1 MTINRRTFLAA
12 AVALSAAVTFSPASA
27 QQVGPFDMK
36 SFEKARAEGKSIFI
50 DVAAPWCPVCKRQE
64 PIIKS
69 LLKQPAF
76 KNMAVFTVDF
86 DNQKDALKALGV
98 TRQSTLI
105 AFKGRNETMRNVG
118 VTDQKAIED
127 LMRSAL

>member
-1 MTINRRTFLAA
+1 MTHNRRTFVAAA
-12 AVALSAAVTFSPASA
+12 AVFSAVFAFTPASA
-27 QQVGPFDMK
+27 QEAWPFEMRA
-36 SFEKARAEGKSIFI
+36 FEKAKAEGKSIFI
-50 DVAAPWCPVCKRQE
+50 DVTAPWCPTCKRQE

-69 LLKQPAF
+69 LLKKPEF
-76 KNMAVFTVDF
+76 RNMEVFAVDF

-105 AFKGRNETMRNVG
+105 AFKGAKETMRNVG
-118 VTDQKAIED
+118 VTDPKAIED

>member
-1 MTINRRTFLAA
+1 MRINRRNLFAA
-12 AVALSAAVTFSPASA
+12 AVALSAAAAFSPASA
-27 QQVGPFDMK
+27 QEIWPFEIK
-36 SFEKARAEGKSIFI
+36 AFEKAKAEGKSIFI

-69 LLKQPAF
+69 LLKKPDF
-76 KNMAVFTVDF
+76 KNIEFFAVDF

-105 AFKGRNETMRNVG
+105 AFKGKKETMRSVG
-118 VTDQKAIED
+118 VSDPKAIED

>member
-12 AVALSAAVTFSPASA
+12 AVALSATVTFSPASA
-27 QQVGPFDMK
+27 QQAGPFDMK

>member
-1 MTINRRTFLAA
+1 MMFNRRTFFAA
-12 AVALSAAVTFSPASA
+12 AVALSAAATLSPASA
-27 QQVGPFDMK
+27 QEVRSFDMK
-36 SFEKARAEGKSIFI
+36 SFEKARADGKSIFI
-50 DVAAPWCPVCKRQE
+50 DVAAPWCSVCKRQE

-76 KNMAVFTVDF
+76 KNMTVFRVDF
-86 DNQKDALKALGV
+86 DNQKDALKALGA

-105 AFKGRNETMRNVG
+105 AFKGRTEKMRNVG
-118 VTDQKAIED
+118 VTDPKAIED

>member
-1 MTINRRTFLAA
+1 MLINRRTLFAA
-12 AVALSAAVTFSPASA
+12 AVALSAAVSFTPANA
-27 QQVGPFDMK
+27 QEAWPFEMK
-36 SFEKARAEGKSIFI
+36 AFEKAKAEGKSIFI

-69 LLKQPAF
+69 LLQRPDF
-76 KNMAVFTVDF
+76 KKMEVFTVDF
-86 DNQKDALKALGV
+86 DNQKDALKTLGV

-105 AFKGRNETMRNVG
+105 AFKGAKETMRNVG
-118 VTDQKAIED
+118 VTDPKAIED

>member
-1 MTINRRTFLAA
+1 MIISRRTFF
-12 AVALSAAVTFSPASA
+12 AVALALSAAVTLAPASA
-27 QQVGPFDMK
+27 QEAWPFDMK
-36 SFEKARAEGKSIFI
+36 SFEKAKAEGKSIFI

-69 LLKQPAF
+69 LLKQPDF
-76 KNMAVFTVDF
+76 KDMEVFTVDF

-105 AFKGRNETMRNVG
+105 AFKGSKETMRNVG
-118 VTDQKAIED
+118 VTDPKAIED

>member
-1 MTINRRTFLAA
+1 MIISRRTFF
-12 AVALSAAVTFSPASA
+12 AVALALSAAVTLSPASA
-27 QQVGPFDMK
+27 QEAWPFDMK
-36 SFEKARAEGKSIFI
+36 SFEKAKAEGKSIFI

-76 KNMAVFTVDF
+76 KDMEVFTVDF

-105 AFKGRNETMRNVG
+105 AFKGGKETMRNVG
-118 VTDQKAIED
+118 VTDPKAIED

>member
-1 MTINRRTFLAA
+1 MMFSRRTLFAA
-12 AVALSAAVTFSPASA
+12 AVALSAAATLSPASA
-27 QQVGPFDMK
+27 QDVRPFDMK
-36 SFEKARAEGKSIFI
+36 SFEKAKADGKSIFI
-50 DVAAPWCPVCKRQE
+50 DVAAPWCPVCRRQE

-76 KNMAVFTVDF
+76 KNMTVFKVDF
-86 DNQKDALKALGV
+86 DNQKDALKALGA

-105 AFKGRNETMRNVG
+105 AFKGRTETMRNVG
-118 VTDQKAIED
+118 VTDPAAIED